1 MIINIIKWHTYL
13 SVIRGYFS
21 IFTELSQMLPIKRK
35 DFFKAVAKPRTKII
49 PWMKRHI
56 WIRLALLRT
65 SHIHHIIKSSRGILI
80 NLNDDCVL
88 FTEDASTPKKLSIEL
103 PSKIPLLNH
112 TAIVVLLTKT
122 LAIIQTNC
130 SPSQYKK
137 WNKTFVLDIFPEHFS
152 PPQRRQV
159 EMLKVPC

>member
-1 MIINIIKWHTYL
+1 
-13 SVIRGYFS
+13 
-21 IFTELSQMLPIKRK
+21 MLPIKRK
-35 DFFKAVAKPRTKII
+35 HFFKAVVNPRTKII

-65 SHIHHIIKSSRGILI
+65 SHIHHIIKSSQGILI
-80 NLNDDCVL
+80 NLNDNCVL

-137 WNKTFVLDIFPEHFS
+137 MEQNFCSRYFSRTFFS
-152 PPQRRQV
+152 TMETSGDV
-159 EMLKVPC
+159 KSSLLTHYHISVTAFINIHT